1 MALPQIGTK
10 AEPQIIPTNAG
21 LRTFAAPPQALQ
33 QDIVPNDLFYIRNHW
48 TDSPEIDINTFQL
61 KIDGEVDRTISL
73 SFEDLKN
80 CPRSASRSPSSAAAT
95 ARCPIITPNPCASV
109 RSWSR
114 SRATA

>member
-33 QDIVPNDLFYIRNHW
+33 ENIVPNDLFYIRNHW

-61 KIDGEVDRTISL
+61 K
-73 SFEDLKN
+73 
-80 CPRSASRSPSSAAAT
+80 AA
-95 ARCPIITPNPCASV
+95 CYNMGIL
-109 RSWSR
+109 WSR
-114 SRATA
+114 KNPQIALSEKKN